1 MSNSE
6 IHMKKDPDTVEKRL
20 KIFRERL
27 QDFLDERA
35 LKKADFAKA
44 SGISLA
50 RVYAILRGNA
60 APSLETALK
69 AADYF
74 RCTLDYLFGFREDYR
89 ERNYAV
95 VASVCER
102 VKESI
107 DASSLSRYKLSRM
120 TGIDQSDLHHWYHG
134 RKTPELVSLL
144 RLAEPLNA
152 SLDYLSGREE

>member
-6 IHMKKDPDTVEKRL
+6 IHMKKDQDTVEKRL

-27 QDFLDERA
+27 QDFLDEHA

-74 RCTLDYLFGFREDYR
+74 RCTLDYLFGRSDY
-89 ERNYAV
+89 
-95 VASVCER
+95 
-102 VKESI
+102 
-107 DASSLSRYKLSRM
+107 
-120 TGIDQSDLHHWYHG
+120 
-134 RKTPELVSLL
+134 
-144 RLAEPLNA
+144 
-152 SLDYLSGREE
+152 

>member
-6 IHMKKDPDTVEKRL
+6 NHLKKAADTVEKRL

-27 QDFLDERA
+27 QDFLDEHA

-74 RCTLDYLFGFREDYR
+74 CCTLDYLFGFREDYS

-107 DASSLSRYKLSRM
+107 DASPLSRYKLSRM

>member
-6 IHMKKDPDTVEKRL
+6 NHLKKAADTVEKRL

-27 QDFLDERA
+27 QDFLDEHA

-74 RCTLDYLFGFREDYR
+74 CCTLDYLFGFREDYS

-107 DASSLSRYKLSRM
+107 DAAPLSRYKLSRM

-134 RKTPELVSLL
+134 RERPELVSLL